1 MVVKRDDAP
10 GNRCVDAGTGCFLE
24 RVDSGAVVEGVRMG
38 SAPIVVGVDGS
49 PSSRDAVRWAAREA
63 TVRGDPVLLVTSVTT
78 GGIGMSSPFTDDL
91 RIRGEHALEEAVG
104 LAAAVGPAPTSTE
117 MVTLTPVHALMN
129 HEGTARMIV
138 LGTRGLGEFTGGLVG
153 SVTSAVVHHAA
164 CPVVVVAGWPRP
176 GEPDFDG
183 PVVVGVDGTPTSDP
197 AVTAAFTEAALHGAD
212 LVALHAWSD
221 RALPNGPL
229 GAEWADIADAEQDRL
244 SERLAPWRD
253 KHPEVRV
260 KQVIVQDRPARNL
273 LMRGAG
279 ARLIVVG
286 SRGRGGFHGMTLG
299 STSAALLRTVT
310 IPLMVVRS
318 H

>member
-1 MVVKRDDAP
+1 
-10 GNRCVDAGTGCFLE
+10 
-24 RVDSGAVVEGVRMG
+24 MG

-49 PSSRDAVRWAAREA
+49 ASARDAVRWAAREA
-63 TVRGDPVLLVTSVTT
+63 SVRGDPLLLVTSVTT

-91 RIRGEHALEEAVG
+91 RINSEHALQEAVALAEAVG
-104 LAAAVGPAPTSTE
+104 PTDTSTE

-129 HEGTARMIV
+129 HEGAARMIV

-153 SVTSAVVHHAA
+153 SVTSAIVHHAA

-183 PVVVGVDGTPTSDP
+183 PVVVGVDGTETSEP
-197 AVTAAFTEAALHGAD
+197 AVEAAFAEAALHGAD

-221 RALPNGPL
+221 RTLPDGPL
-229 GAEWADIADAEQDRL
+229 PTAWSDIADAEQRKL

-253 KHPEVRV
+253 KFSAVSV

>member
-1 MVVKRDDAP
+1 
-10 GNRCVDAGTGCFLE
+10 
-24 RVDSGAVVEGVRMG
+24 MG
-38 SAPIVVGVDGS
+38 SSPIVVGVDGS
-49 PSSRDAVRWAAREA
+49 ASSRDAVRWAAGEA
-63 TVRGDPVLLVTSVTT
+63 SVRGDPLLLVSSVTT
-78 GGIGMSSPFTDDL
+78 GGIGMASPFADDL
-91 RIRGEHALEEAVG
+91 RVSGESALQDAVE
-104 LAAAVGPAPTSTE
+104 LAAEVGRVDASTE
-117 MVTLTPVHALMN
+117 MVALTPVQALMN

-138 LGTRGLGEFTGGLVG
+138 LGTRGLGEFTGGLIG
-153 SVTSAVVHHAA
+153 SVTSAIVHHAA

-176 GEPDFDG
+176 GEPAFDG
-183 PVVVGVDGTPTSDP
+183 PVVVGVDGTETSEP
-197 AVTAAFTEAALHGAD
+197 AVAAAFDEATLHGAD

-221 RALPNGPL
+221 RALPEGSV
-229 GAEWADIADAEQDRL
+229 ADTWTDIAAAEQHL
-244 SERLAPWRD
+244 LAERLAPWRE
-253 KHPEVRV
+253 KHPSVSV

-299 STSAALLRTVT
+299 STSAALLRSTT

>member
-1 MVVKRDDAP
+1 
-10 GNRCVDAGTGCFLE
+10 
-24 RVDSGAVVEGVRMG
+24 MG

-49 PSSRDAVRWAAREA
+49 ASARDAVRWAAGEA
-63 TVRGDPVLLVTSVTT
+63 SVRGDPLLLVTSITT
-78 GGIGMSSPFTDDL
+78 GGIGLSSPFTDDL
-91 RIRGEHALEEAVG
+91 RINSEHALQEAVALAEAVG
-104 LAAAVGPAPTSTE
+104 PTATSTE

-153 SVTSAVVHHAA
+153 SVTSAIVHHAA

-183 PVVVGVDGTPTSDP
+183 PVVVGVDGTETSEP
-197 AVTAAFTEAALHGAD
+197 AVEAAFAEAALHGAD

-221 RALPNGPL
+221 RTLPDGPL
-229 GAEWADIADAEQDRL
+229 PTAWADIADAEQRKL

-253 KHPEVRV
+253 KFSAVSV

>member
-1 MVVKRDDAP
+1 M
-10 GNRCVDAGTGCFLE
+10 GT
-24 RVDSGAVVEGVRMG
+24 
-38 SAPIVVGVDGS
+38 APIVVGVDGS
-49 PSSRDAVRWAAREA
+49 ASARDAVRWAASEA
-63 TVRGDPVLLVTSVTT
+63 SVRGDPLLLVTSVTT

-91 RIRGEHALEEAVG
+91 RIGGEHALAEAVS
-104 LAAAVGPAPTSTE
+104 LAAAVGQTATSTE

-138 LGTRGLGEFTGGLVG
+138 LGTRGLGEFTGGLIG
-153 SVTSAVVHHAA
+153 SVTSAIVHHAA

-183 PVVVGVDGTPTSDP
+183 PVVVGVDGTETSEP
-197 AVTAAFTEAALHGAD
+197 AIEAAFTEAALHGAE

-221 RALPNGPL
+221 RAVPEGTLAGS
-229 GAEWADIADAEQDRL
+229 WSDIAATEQSRL
-244 SERLAPWRD
+244 TERLAPWRD
-253 KHPEVRV
+253 KYPEVRV

-273 LMRGAG
+273 LTRGAG

-310 IPLMVVRS
+310 IPLVVVRS